1 MSYIDTSVIVASLD
15 PEDPR
20 SNEAKKILENEKNK
34 IISELVL
41 IELASVISRRKTLL
55 KKLSDKLKLDERK
68 TLIATLLYILKK
80 FKLNYRAIR
89 DPHLKHPLINNMY
102 RPVTIGIELS
112 HEVGLKTLDL
122 LHIAYVKALKDQG
135 EKLEK
140 LITADMEFK
149 KAEKQLIKIVRIHLH
164 TVG

>member
-20 SNEAKKILENEKNK
+20 SNEARKILENEKGK

-55 KKLSDKLKLDERK
+55 KKLSDKLKLDEKK
-68 TLIATLLYILKK
+68 TLIALLLYILKK
-80 FKLNYRAIR
+80 FKLNYKAIKNS
-89 DPHLKHPLINNMY
+89 HLKHPLINSMY
-102 RPVTIGIELS
+102 RPVTVGIELS
-112 HEVGLKTLDL
+112 HEVKLKTLDL
-122 LHIAYVKALKDQG
+122 LHAAYVKALKEQG

-140 LITADMEFK
+140 LVTADTEFK
-149 KAEKQLIKIVRIHLH
+149 KAEEQLRKIVKIHLH
-164 TVG
+164 TVE

>member
-1 MSYIDTSVIVASLD
+1 MC
-15 PEDPR
+15 
-20 SNEAKKILENEKNK
+20 
-34 IISELVL
+34 
-41 IELASVISRRKTLL
+41 
-55 KKLSDKLKLDERK
+55 
-68 TLIATLLYILKK
+68 
-80 FKLNYRAIR
+80 IR
-89 DPHLKHPLINNMY
+89 DRY